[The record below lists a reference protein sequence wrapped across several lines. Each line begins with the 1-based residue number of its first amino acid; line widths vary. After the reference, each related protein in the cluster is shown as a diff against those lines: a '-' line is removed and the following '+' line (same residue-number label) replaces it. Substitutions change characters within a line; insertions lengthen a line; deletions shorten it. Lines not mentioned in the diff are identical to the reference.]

1 MQQTLIIFKPSAVE
15 RGLVGTVLARFEAK
29 GLAITGMKMMQL
41 SPEILR
47 EHYAHL
53 VDRPFFPSIV
63 ASMTASPVIV
73 MCLKGV
79 DAIRVVRSMT
89 GDTNGRTAAP
99 GSIRGDFYMSNQEN
113 IIHASSSVEDAEV

>member
-47 EHYAHL
+47 EHYAH
-53 VDRPFFPSIV
+53 
-63 ASMTASPVIV
+63 
-73 MCLKGV
+73 
-79 DAIRVVRSMT
+79 
-89 GDTNGRTAAP
+89 
-99 GSIRGDFYMSNQEN
+99 
-113 IIHASSSVEDAEV
+113 